1 MKGCIFFLICVMLA
15 LQLRAQNL
23 VRAGNV
29 QLVTQPN
36 TQLVIKGGIRF
47 TGNTGFT
54 NKGGVT
60 IYANPLSGNAD
71 WTDSTATG
79 AMNSASTGKVSF
91 KGSSTLQQV
100 YGPTRFDTLEV
111 QNTGI
116 NLRQSNEVRQRL
128 TLSSGLVYF
137 TNTADSLY
145 VSNPAVNSVS
155 YNTDSL
161 GTSSWVNGKLSRR
174 MNAAGSVYFFP
185 VGKMLGTDSLYA
197 PVKFEKTTS
206 GAVTFSVQYF
216 PQTPSNR
223 NNKNPLIDHISSL
236 EYWEITSHNT
246 VAATDDDVVMSLSW
260 RDYSNVNAAAII
272 RDSLLIAHYYFDGAV
287 TQWQPELNT
296 ALPND
301 VNGNINFGYIRSNK
315 VIGDFIMPHLYFTIG
330 TRSPQNLLPVNFLS
344 FNAVKQGQT
353 AICSWSIADDREVD
367 EYIVERSGEG
377 SLFIAIGRVTAQRT
391 GALTTYYFTDQHPLN
406 GRNYYRIK
414 AVNNLTRRYTDT
426 RSLNFDNTQNW
437 VLFPNPATDK
447 IRLLLPGT
455 NSTVKLLLMDASGRL
470 ISEYTTSS
478 SGIEINITALPQGL
492 YYLRYI
498 NGSFSDNK
506 SFIKQ

>member
-1 MKGCIFFLICVMLA
+1 MKGSIIFLVCAMLA
-15 LQLRAQNL
+15 LQLPAQNL

-36 TQLVIKGGIRF
+36 TQLVIKGGVRF
-47 TGNTGFT
+47 TGTTDFT
-54 NKGGVT
+54 NKGAVT
-60 IYANPLSGNAD
+60 IYANPLSGTAD
-71 WTDSTATG
+71 WTDSTTAG
-79 AMNSASTGKVSF
+79 VMNNASAGRVSF
-91 KGSSTLQQV
+91 KGSSTVQQV

-111 QNTGI
+111 QSIGI

-128 TLSSGLVYF
+128 TLNNGLVYF

-145 VSNPAVNSVS
+145 VSNPAVSSIS

-161 GTSSWVNGKLSRR
+161 TTSSWVHGKLSRR
-174 MNAAGSVYFFP
+174 MNTAGSVYFFP

-206 GAVTFSVQYF
+206 GPVTFSVQYI
-216 PQTPSNR
+216 PQVPADR
-223 NNKNPLIDHISSL
+223 NNKNPIIDHISSL
-236 EYWEITSHNT
+236 EYWEITSHNAG
-246 VAATDDDVVMSLSW
+246 AAADDVVMSLSW
-260 RDYSNVNAAAII
+260 RDYSDVNAAAII

-296 ALPND
+296 SVPND

-315 VIGDFIMPHLYFTIG
+315 VVADFIMPHLYFTIG

-353 AICSWSIADDREVD
+353 AVCTWIIADDREVE

-377 SLFIAIGRVTAQRT
+377 GLFTAIGHVSANQTGGSTA
-391 GALTTYYFTDQHPLN
+391 YYFTDQHPLA

-414 AVNNLTRRYTDT
+414 AVNTLTQRYTGI
-426 RSLNFDNTQNW
+426 RSLTFDNNLNW
-437 VLFPNPATDK
+437 VLYPNPATDK
-447 IRLLLPGT
+447 IRVRLPVINGTTKLSLL
-455 NSTVKLLLMDASGRL
+455 DATGRQ
-470 ISEYTTSS
+470 ISERLVSS
-478 SGIEINITALPQGL
+478 TDVEININTLPRGL

-498 NGSFSDNK
+498 NGSSADNK